1 MPGTIEELENAIE
14 DLRSQ
19 ANSIMFLNQ
28 NILEEYENRQQKV
41 CIWFCLNIW
50 TYFRSNWI
58 CSQIEALTKKQEADE
73 KDLNTCLDE
82 INSLKASRQWVSY
95 AVSDIFI
102 T

>member
-41 CIWFCLNIW
+41 CIWFLFKYLNI
-50 TYFRSNWI
+50 F
-58 CSQIEALTKKQEADE
+58 Q
-73 KDLNTCLDE
+73 
-82 INSLKASRQWVSY
+82 V
-95 AVSDIFI
+95 
-102 T
+102 

>member
-41 CIWFCLNIW
+41 CIWFCLNI
-50 TYFRSNWI
+50 
-58 CSQIEALTKKQEADE
+58 
-73 KDLNTCLDE
+73 
-82 INSLKASRQWVSY
+82 
-95 AVSDIFI
+95 
-102 T
+102 